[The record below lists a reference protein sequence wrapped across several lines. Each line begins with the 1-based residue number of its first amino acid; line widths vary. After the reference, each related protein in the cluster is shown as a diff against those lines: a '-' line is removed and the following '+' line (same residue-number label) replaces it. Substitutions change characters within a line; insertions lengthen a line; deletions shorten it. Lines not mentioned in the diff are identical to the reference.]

1 MSAGVHPRAVEQENT
16 FTDQYG
22 KQMHKSKLRTYLE
35 ALFAVVVWGGSFIA
49 TKIAVGQISPNTV
62 VWLRF
67 AMGIPLIFAAV
78 VVRKQFA
85 FPKGNEWWYFALLGF
100 LGISFHQWLQSNGLQ
115 TAQATTTAWI
125 ITTSPAFIAALGWLV
140 LNEKLALHQSLGIGL
155 AMCGVLAVVTKGDL
169 EVLAL
174 GNFGTTGDL
183 LIFISAINWAV
194 FSILS
199 RRGLRSHP
207 STRLT
212 FWVMTLGWLFT
223 SLAFV
228 AGGKYTEIFQL
239 DLRGWT
245 AMIYLGIFTTGLA
258 YIAWFSALSQLPAA
272 QTGAFLFIEP
282 LVSMAVAANILDEKI
297 TLIPVLGGVII
308 LFGIWL
314 VNREV

>member
-1 MSAGVHPRAVEQENT
+1 MTKRFFP
-16 FTDQYG
+16 
-22 KQMHKSKLRTYLE
+22 YLE
-35 ALFAVVVWGGSFIA
+35 ALFAVIVWGGSFIA

-67 AMGIPLIFAAV
+67 AMGIPFIFVAVAA
-78 VVRKQFA
+78 RRQFA
-85 FPKGNEWWYFALLGF
+85 FPKGKEWLYFALLGF

-125 ITTSPAFIAALGWLV
+125 ISTAPAFIAVLGWLV
-140 LNEKLALHQSLGIGL
+140 LKERLTLHQSLGIGL
-155 AMCGVLAVVTKGDL
+155 AMLGVLAVVTKGDW
-169 EVLAL
+169 EALAL
-174 GNFGTTGDL
+174 GNFGTTGDF
-183 LIFISAINWAV
+183 LIFISAVNWAV

-199 RRGLRSHP
+199 RRGLKNHP

-212 FWVMTLGWLFT
+212 FWVMTLGWMFT

-228 AGGKYTEIFQL
+228 VSGKYTEILQL
-239 DLRGWT
+239 DFRGWM

-282 LVSMAVAANILDEKI
+282 LVSMVVAANILDEKI
-297 TLIPVLGGVII
+297 TLVPVLGGVVI
-308 LFGIWL
+308 LVGIWM
-314 VNREV
+314 VNKQG